1 MEIFVC
7 QNTVQYT
14 QCALSGS
21 ENLHFLTCRKRFF
34 FLYIW
39 NAIHCIIRSTVF
51 PSQRLIFLK
60 INQHCRN
67 ILFLPIEL
75 LYLTVFLCS
84 LRKQL
89 IFAYDVEKNKFH
101 THYSLFTK
109 VWWTILQLA
118 WLFFF
123 VLYLYFMQYQGLF
136 SLSIYAV
143 PGLFGLTINAVP
155 GLFGLPIQAVPGLFG
170 FPIQAVYLDCLDFQY
185 KP

>member
-1 MEIFVC
+1 MCFKWVRKFAFSYMPQKIFF
-7 QNTVQYT
+7 
-14 QCALSGS
+14 S
-21 ENLHFLTCRKRFF
+21 LHLECDT
-34 FLYIW
+34 LYYSFYSVSI
-39 NAIHCIIRSTVF
+39 S
-51 PSQRLIFLK
+51 K
-60 INQHCRN
+60 INIFKNQSTLPKYSFSSNRATVPDSFP
-67 ILFLPIEL
+67 LFTTKTIDFCL
-75 LYLTVFLCS
+75 
-84 LRKQL
+84 
-89 IFAYDVEKNKFH
+89 YDVVKNKFH

-155 GLFGLPIQAVPGLFG
+155 GLLG
-170 FPIQAVYLDCLDFQY
+170 FPIQAVYLDCLDSQY